1 MSGETML
8 ILGIDPGPTTSGV
21 VVYDSA
27 ARRVVY
33 SDKAATEREITYI
46 YDPYNDIESRIPL
59 DHIVIERPAAMGP
72 MGAGKVGHMLDT
84 AWAAGRLEAWAQSMG
99 ADWGVHTLTRRE
111 VLRNLGV
118 MSGKG
123 SADARV
129 RAACIADHGGTQR
142 AAVGVKREPGPL
154 YGVTSHSWQ
163 ALGLV
168 LAWLEMDE

>member
-1 MSGETML
+1 ML
-8 ILGIDPGPTTSGV
+8 ILGIDPGPNASGV
-21 VVYDSA
+21 VVYDSV
-27 ARRVVY
+27 ARRVIH
-33 SDKAATEREITYI
+33 SDKTATET
-46 YDPYNDIESRIPL
+46 DIGLLLIPTHKFRL
-59 DHIVIERPAAMGP
+59 AHIIIERPAAMGP

-84 AWAAGRLEAWAQSMG
+84 AWAAGRLEAIAERANSTG
-99 ADWGVHTLTRRE
+99 TTVHTLTRRE
-111 VLRNLGV
+111 VVRHLGV

-154 YGVTSHSWQ
+154 YGVSSHSWQ

-168 LAWLEMDE
+168 LAWLEINK